1 MTLLEI
7 AKDAHNQPIGILG
20 EMANRHGLISGATGT
35 GKSVTLRKMAEN
47 FSDVAVPVFLVDVKG
62 DFSGMVTAGKAEGK
76 LAQVAAAQGLT
87 EEYYHGFPVTFWD
100 IYGQSGIPM
109 RIKLS
114 DMGPLLLSRL
124 MDLNA
129 TQQGVLNLIFKIAHD
144 NGWLLTDIKDLR
156 MLLSYISEKAG
167 QYEADYGRISSVSVA
182 AIQRQLLGLESD
194 GADVLFGE
202 PSLELGDLLSQKNG
216 QGMVNILAASKLMR
230 SPKTFSALLLWL
242 LTQLFSE
249 FPEVGDLPLPKLVL
263 FFDEA
268 HLLFEHAT
276 TELLQKIEQVVRLI
290 RSKGIGV
297 YFCTQSPLDL
307 PEVILGQLGNR
318 IQHALR
324 AYTPKDQKNVKAA
337 AQTFRA
343 NADLNVEEAISTMGV
358 GEALISFLDDKGMPQ
373 PVTRV
378 HVMLPAS
385 CLTPLTEEETAVCI
399 KQSPLYTKYAQR
411 IDNFSASEAIEK
423 IKNTVTV
430 AENGKTFNEDKHNK
444 PQTRKQASEGSKSG
458 IKDAVS
464 KGSTNMATGF
474 LRGLFGLRKSSRKG
488 MSYDISNEIGKE
500 LKERIRRT
508 IMSVIRRK

>member
-1 MTLLEI
+1 MILLEI

-62 DFSGMVTAGKAEGK
+62 DFSGMVAAGKVEGK
-76 LAQVAAAQGLT
+76 LAQVATAQGLS
-87 EEYYHGFPVTFWD
+87 EKYYHSFPVTFWD
-100 IYGQSGIPM
+100 IYSQSGIPI

-124 MDLNA
+124 MDLSV
-129 TQQGVLNLIFKIAHD
+129 TQQGVLNLVFKIAHD

-167 QYEADYGRISSVSVA
+167 QYEADYGRISSMSVA

-216 QGMVNILAASKLMR
+216 QGMVNILAGSKLMQ

-249 FPEVGDLPLPKLVL
+249 FPEVGDLSLPKLVL

-268 HLLFEHAT
+268 HLLFEHT
-276 TELLQKIEQVVRLI
+276 TAELLQKIEQVVRLI
-290 RSKGIGV
+290 RSKGVGV

-343 NADLNVEEAISTMGV
+343 NVDLNVEEAISTMGV
-358 GEALISFLDDKGMPQ
+358 GEALISFLDDKGTPQ
-373 PVTRV
+373 PVTRA
-378 HVMLPAS
+378 HIMLPAS
-385 CLTPLTEEETAVCI
+385 CLTPLTEQEVAACA
-399 KQSPLYTKYAQR
+399 KQSSLYTKYAHR
-411 IDNFSASEAIEK
+411 VDNFSASEAIEK
-423 IKNTVTV
+423 IKSTMTTVKSEK
-430 AENGKTFNEDKHNK
+430 ALDEDRRKSQTNK
-444 PQTRKQASEGSKSG
+444 
-458 IKDAVS
+458 VS
-464 KGSTNMATGF
+464 KGEIRDVFSKGSINVATGF
-474 LRGLFGLRKSSRKG
+474 LRGLFGLRKSSRKR

-508 IMSVIRRK
+508 IISVIRRK

>member
-1 MTLLEI
+1 MILLEI

-62 DFSGMVTAGKAEGK
+62 DFSGMVAAGKVEGK
-76 LAQVAAAQGLT
+76 LAQVATAQGLS
-87 EEYYHGFPVTFWD
+87 EKYYHSFPVTFWD
-100 IYGQSGIPM
+100 IYSQSGIPI

-124 MDLNA
+124 MDLSV
-129 TQQGVLNLIFKIAHD
+129 TQQGVLNLVFKIAHD
-144 NGWLLTDIKDLR
+144 NGWLLTDIQDLR

-167 QYEADYGRISSVSVA
+167 QYEADYGRISSMSVA

-216 QGMVNILAASKLMR
+216 QGMVNILAGSKLMQ

-249 FPEVGDLPLPKLVL
+249 FPEVGDLSLPKLVL

-268 HLLFEHAT
+268 HLLFEHT
-276 TELLQKIEQVVRLI
+276 TAELLQKIEQVVRLI
-290 RSKGIGV
+290 RSKGVGV

-343 NADLNVEEAISTMGV
+343 NVDLNVEEAISTMGV
-358 GEALISFLDDKGMPQ
+358 GEALISFLDDTGTPQ
-373 PVTRV
+373 PVTRA
-378 HVMLPAS
+378 HIMLPAS
-385 CLTPLTEEETAVCI
+385 CLTPLTEQEVAACA
-399 KQSPLYTKYAQR
+399 KQSSLYTKYAHR
-411 IDNFSASEAIEK
+411 VDNFSASEAIEK
-423 IKNTVTV
+423 IKSTMTTAKSEKALDEDRRKSQTNKV
-430 AENGKTFNEDKHNK
+430 GKGEIRDVF
-444 PQTRKQASEGSKSG
+444 SKES
-458 IKDAVS
+458 INV
-464 KGSTNMATGF
+464 ATGF

-508 IMSVIRRK
+508 IISVIRRK